1 MAARAARVLV
11 VDDDPYTRDIL
22 DRFLTERG
30 FEVESA
36 NDGEEALRSIESYEP
51 DIVLLDIRMPRMDGI
66 ECLAHIVDDE
76 LECGVIMI
84 SGEADLEVARETL
97 QGGAADFIFKPFDLG
112 YLETSLMAKLLAMGR
127 P

>member
-1 MAARAARVLV
+1 MAGRAARVLV
-11 VDDDPYTRDIL
+11 VDDDSHTRDIL
-22 DRFLTERG
+22 DRFLSERG
-30 FEVESA
+30 LEVESA
-36 NDGEEALRSIESYEP
+36 NDGEEALRFIESYEP

-66 ECLAHIVDDE
+66 ECLARIVEDD

-84 SGEADLEVARETL
+84 SGEADVDVARETL
-97 QGGAADFIFKPFDLG
+97 QSGAADFIFKPFDLN

>member
-76 LECGVIMI
+76 LECGVI
-84 SGEADLEVARETL
+84 SPAKPSR
-97 QGGAADFIFKPFDLG
+97 AAPP
-112 YLETSLMAKLLAMGR
+112 TSSSSPSTSATWKRA
-127 P
+127 